1 MIKNIKKQIKLN
13 KIYINHY
20 KADGK
25 QIEKSKITTFMVV
38 F

>member
-20 KADGK
+20 KGDGK
-25 QIEKSKITTFMVV
+25 QTENQK
-38 F
+38 